1 MEYSVSTLKTNTIQ
15 AATGSTINVA
25 SGQVFTA
32 PGHVLQVQSTTVN
45 SMVSQSAGGT
55 GTFYDISGMSVAI
68 TPKSA
73 SSKILV
79 TYSVNVSNSTTA
91 RNDTMRLLRD
101 STAIVGTGGT
111 NHNAT
116 EYFRLDSQ
124 WHIRNINGNYL
135 DSPNTTSATTYK
147 LQWAMEGGVGYLN
160 RRGGSAD
167 YSTISG
173 ITVMEIAQ

>member
-1 MEYSVSTLKTNTIQ
+1 MSTLTVQNIQ
-15 AATGSTINVA
+15 GSSSSSNTINVA
-25 SGQVFTA
+25 SGHVLQA

-45 SMVSQSAGGT
+45 SMVSQSAGGA

-73 SSKILV
+73 SNKILV
-79 TYSVNVSNSTTA
+79 TYSVNVSNSTTG

-124 WHIRNINGNYL
+124 WHIRNVNGNYL

-167 YSTISG
+167 YSTISS

>member
-1 MEYSVSTLKTNTIQ
+1 MSTLTVQNIQ
-15 AATGSTINVA
+15 GSSSSSNTINVA
-25 SGQVFTA
+25 SGHVLQA

-45 SMVSQSAGGT
+45 SMVSQSAGGA

-73 SSKILV
+73 SNKILV
-79 TYSVNVSNSTTA
+79 TYSVNVSNSTTG

-101 STAIVGTGGT
+101 STAIVGTGGA

-124 WHIRNINGNYL
+124 WHIRNVNGNYL

-167 YSTISG
+167 YSTISS